1 MCHNLIF
8 YLWQRLR
15 NNWFRYRNLWP
26 HSKQSVT
33 GFLSLGGPVK
43 DYWAELYQKHTP
55 LSLYDI
61 RTHQI
66 IFSELI
72 SRRSTYPSKPKIHCA
87 RRFSFSFLPARMG
100 HSSLSDRSHKEITI
114 KAKVWLSF
122 PLEQD
127 EHESQMFS
135 TFYLGGRT
143 GGDFLSY
150 LIPSMKGLYFIC
162 TGSTER
168 QRRFFSCHYMRA
180 TKCCFLTHSASYPLL
195 DGEQGSTKKHHWVSP

>member
-100 HSSLSDRSHKEITI
+100 HSSLSDRSHKEKTI

-135 TFYLGGRT
+135 TFHLGGRT
-143 GGDFLSY
+143 RRDLSHILFLV
-150 LIPSMKGLYFIC
+150 
-162 TGSTER
+162 
-168 QRRFFSCHYMRA
+168 RRAFTSLVRAWLNGKEIFSCHYMGLHMMFSHPSGKLSFIGR
-180 TKCCFLTHSASYPLL
+180 
-195 DGEQGSTKKHHWVSP
+195 Q